1 MSRVTLYKN
10 NVIDFIQANRW
21 QIVFVVVLFLLAQG
35 SFAEDALS
43 AAEPT
48 VKDTYNGSMKT
59 YLYVCEAVAAIVTL
73 IFSRN
78 IKHLGYV
85 GGVAIFF
92 NIVAALAGL

>member
-1 MSRVTLYKN
+1 MSRVTQYKN
-10 NVIDFIQANRW
+10 KVIDFIQTHHW
-21 QIVFVVVLFLLAQG
+21 QILFFVVLFLLAQG

-59 YLYVCEAVAAIVTL
+59 YLYLGEAVAALTTL
-73 IFSRN
+73 IFTRN

-92 NIVAALAGL
+92 NVVAALAWG